1 MTDASKRTAKDAAS
15 VAWAKSMIA
24 YISGRIA
31 GDSQYKKKFA
41 NAETVLMNIGY
52 TVFNPAR
59 LPEGLEY
66 EQYMFLDFAMIDV
79 SDLVVMLPD
88 WRRSKGAMR
97 ERQYAT
103 ETGKS
108 VEYYETLIKIRMNEL
123 EDDAAHEQQRS

>member
-1 MTDASKRTAKDAAS
+1 
-15 VAWAKSMIA
+15 MIA
-24 YISGRIA
+24 YISGRIT

-123 EDDAAHEQQRS
+123 EDDAAKYADDNV